1 MEYIMPPK
9 VKISK
14 EQIIETAFELVRV
27 NGEHA
32 LNARAIA
39 CALNCS
45 TQPVFSNFESM
56 NDLHQAV
63 IEKAYQI
70 YLSFLQKE
78 AESGKYPK
86 YKAFGMAYIR
96 FASEEKELFKLL
108 FMRDRR
114 GEGFTPTPDFIASTQ
129 LIMQNNSVTKEVAEL
144 IHLEVWTCVH
154 GIATMLATSFLTL
167 NWELIS
173 NILSDV
179 YGGIR
184 EKHLN
189 GANKK

>member
-1 MEYIMPPK
+1 MPPK
-9 VKISK
+9 IKITK
-14 EQIIETAFELVRV
+14 EQIIQTAFDLVRKD
-27 NGEHA
+27 GEQA
-32 LNARAIA
+32 LNARSIA

-56 NDLHQAV
+56 EDLSKSV
-63 IEKAYQI
+63 IEKAYQT
-70 YLSFLQKE
+70 YLNFLQNE

-129 LIMQNNSVTKEVAEL
+129 LIMQNNNVTKEVAEL
-144 IHLEVWTCVH
+144 IHLEIWTCVH
-154 GIATMLATSFLTL
+154 GIATMIATSFLTL
-167 NWELIS
+167 DWELIS

-179 YGGIR
+179 YYGVR
-184 EKHLN
+184 DKHIN
-189 GANKK
+189 GAK